1 MRLKAAELSALCGGS
16 LIYGSGEN
24 IADHICIDSRK
35 ADRGSLFVPIIGER
49 VDAHAFLKDV
59 AAGGASCILSSRHG
73 SEEELSRDEE
83 LYGELQKRGESVS
96 VISVKDTVGA
106 LQALAAG
113 YRRKHISSV
122 PVVGITG
129 SVGKTTTRE
138 MTACALSCEKRVFA
152 TKGNLNSQ
160 VGVPMMVTEIGDED
174 MAVLELG
181 VSMSGEMDR
190 IAAAA
195 APDAAIITN
204 IGISHIEYLGSRENI
219 LKEKLRIVTG
229 AGKPVSV
236 FINAD
241 NDILSGL
248 SMEGLKDLSIDPSSV
263 SHIYRCGFSEGC
275 DVRAERLELHEGCP
289 SFLLSFYDRDGDGR
303 LMKEPA
309 MSLEVKLSAP
319 GEHMASDAILAL
331 AVCRYFGIDVK
342 KAAESLAS
350 FRSLKGRGEK
360 LEVRGIT
367 VINDSYNAAPDS
379 MKAALSVLFS
389 MDQAKRRI
397 AVLADMRELG
407 PESRKLHRE
416 IGGFIAENAGK
427 IDKVLLY
434 GELSRD
440 IEEGLL
446 DALSDKDAGTPETL
460 HFDSLTKLREY
471 IRTEERKGDAILFKG
486 SNSMGL
492 SSLVTELYE
501 DKKG

>member
-1 MRLKAAELSALCGGS
+1 MRLGMAETAEAAGGR
-16 LIYGSGEN
+16 LIYVGSATEVTN
-24 IADHICIDSRK
+24 ICLDSRK
-35 ADRGSLFVPIIGER
+35 LGSGDLFVPVIGER
-49 VDAHAFLKDV
+49 TDAHRFLAV
-59 AAGGASCILSSRHG
+59 AAESGAACALTSRHG
-73 SEEELSRDEE
+73 SREELMADEE
-83 LYGELQKRGESVS
+83 LWRALHSPGAVMS
-96 VISVKDTVGA
+96 VIYVEDTVQGLQSLGA
-106 LQALAAG
+106 W
-113 YRRKHISSV
+113 YRRHRV
-122 PVVGITG
+122 RMPVVAVTG

-138 MTACALSCEKRVFA
+138 MTACALSPGRRVFA

-181 VSMSGEMDR
+181 VSMPGEMDR

-204 IGISHIEYLGSRENI
+204 IGISHMEYLGSRENI

-229 AGKPVSV
+229 AGKPVPV

-248 SMEGLKDLSIDPSSV
+248 SMEGLEALSIDTSSV
-263 SHIYRCGFSEGC
+263 AGIYRCGFSEGC
-275 DVRAERLELHEGCP
+275 DVRADKLELHEGCP
-289 SFLLSFYDRDGDGR
+289 SFRLSFYDRNKDGR
-303 LMKEPA
+303 LMEEPE

-407 PESRKLHRE
+407 AESRKLHRE

-427 IDKVLLY
+427 IDSLLLY

-440 IEEGLL
+440 IEEGLH
-446 DALSDKDAGTPETL
+446 DALSDKAEGTPETL
-460 HFDSLTKLREY
+460 RFDSLTKLREY
-471 IRTEERKGDAILFKG
+471 IKTEERKGDAILFKG